1 MKIFSFNVNGLRA
14 RLHQLSELIN
24 KHSPEIICLQET
36 KVDNENFPMESIN
49 ELGYEAL
56 INGQKGH
63 YGVATLYKSKPIE
76 FQIGFP
82 SDKEDAQCR
91 LISSTHTF
99 SNEKITVINGYFPQ
113 GESRDHPKKFPY
125 KEKFFKDLMTY
136 LKNFSPKDHLVILGD
151 LNISPQ
157 DIDIGIGENNRK
169 RWLATGK
176 CSFLPEEREW
186 LGKIKSWGFYDSY
199 RKFFPESNDRFSWFD
214 YRSRGFD
221 DNPKRGLR
229 IDHLWVTESLLKL
242 SSESDIDYEIRG
254 MEKPSDHAPVW
265 TEFNL

>member
-14 RLHQLSELIN
+14 RLHQLSKLID

-49 ELGYEAL
+49 ELGYKAL

-63 YGVATLYKSKPIE
+63 YGVSTLYKSEPIK

-82 SDKEDAQCR
+82 SDKDDAQCR
-91 LISSTHTF
+91 LISSTHQFIDKEVT
-99 SNEKITVINGYFPQ
+99 IINGYFPQ

-125 KEKFFKDLMTY
+125 KEKFFKDLMLY
-136 LKNFSPKDHLVILGD
+136 LNKNFVPEDNIIILGD
-151 LNISPQ
+151 LNISPE

-186 LGKIKSWGFYDSY
+186 LEKIKSCGFLILTGN
-199 RKFFPESNDRFSWFD
+199 FFL
-214 YRSRGFD
+214 
-221 DNPKRGLR
+221 NPMINLVGLTTAAEALMT
-229 IDHLWVTESLLKL
+229 IQKEV
-242 SSESDIDYEIRG
+242 
-254 MEKPSDHAPVW
+254 
-265 TEFNL
+265 

>member
-82 SDKEDAQCR
+82 TDKEDAQCR

-125 KEKFFKDLMTY
+125 KEKFFKDLMKY
-136 LKNFSPKDHLVILGD
+136 LD
-151 LNISPQ
+151 
-157 DIDIGIGENNRK
+157 NN
-169 RWLATGK
+169 
-176 CSFLPEEREW
+176 
-186 LGKIKSWGFYDSY
+186 
-199 RKFFPESNDRFSWFD
+199 
-214 YRSRGFD
+214 
-221 DNPKRGLR
+221 
-229 IDHLWVTESLLKL
+229 
-242 SSESDIDYEIRG
+242 
-254 MEKPSDHAPVW
+254 
-265 TEFNL
+265 

>member
-82 SDKEDAQCR
+82 TDKEDAQCR

-136 LKNFSPKDHLVILGD
+136 LKNFSPKDHLIILGD

>member
-24 KHSPEIICLQET
+24 KYSPEIICLQET

-82 SDKEDAQCR
+82 TDKKDAQCR

-136 LKNFSPKDHLVILGD
+136 LKNFSPKDHLIILGD

-229 IDHLWVTESLLKL
+229 IDHLWVTEPLLKL
-242 SSESDIDYEIRG
+242 ASESDIDYEIRG

-265 TEFNL
+265 TDFNL

>member
-99 SNEKITVINGYFPQ
+99 SNEKITVCLLYTSP
-113 GESRDHPKKFPY
+113 SPRD
-125 KEKFFKDLMTY
+125 
-136 LKNFSPKDHLVILGD
+136 
-151 LNISPQ
+151 
-157 DIDIGIGENNRK
+157 
-169 RWLATGK
+169 
-176 CSFLPEEREW
+176 
-186 LGKIKSWGFYDSY
+186 
-199 RKFFPESNDRFSWFD
+199 
-214 YRSRGFD
+214 
-221 DNPKRGLR
+221 
-229 IDHLWVTESLLKL
+229 
-242 SSESDIDYEIRG
+242 
-254 MEKPSDHAPVW
+254 
-265 TEFNL
+265 

>member
-136 LKNFSPKDHLVILGD
+136 LKNFSPKDHVIILGD